1 MSLEAVMTFMVN
13 TKAALKEI
21 KDFKTKVKNATDE
34 MRKNA
39 LSSILPA
46 AGAFGGFKALKDVYD
61 TTRKLA
67 DFSERFTLPVE
78 DVSRFNNVLSL
89 FGGTT
94 ETAVADIGKLEQAI
108 VDLRTT
114 GGGALRT
121 VANQIGL
128 SLYDNE
134 GKIKGSLEIFE
145 SIRDKF
151 KELSEFQ
158 QLKVA
163 QELGLDDPATL
174 RMLRASDEE
183 YAKMTAEAEKMNII
197 GSDTARKVQTLN
209 RLLATMRASWQGI
222 GATVLGV
229 VLKPVEMLSD
239 AMRWLN
245 NQSEDTQKIILG
257 VSAAIFGLAP
267 AISVISYIVNG
278 FSALSGVLG
287 ILSAALTAVPV
298 ITFLAAIAAGVY
310 YIDDITTAIDRL
322 TSKGTPVANFFKSIK
337 ESVTDVLKPIQ
348 AIGEGLGWIAAKI
361 TGANGTA
368 KPIEQMS
375 DAEYAEEYGVS
386 IDRAKEIRENRRRF
400 MAEGETLPTSGERR
414 VMQSQTQNVSADNSS
429 RTIVQNITVN
439 ADSGSRGR
447 DIAQKTANASSAA
460 AKNVIYQNAGGIR
473 R

>member
-13 TKAALKEI
+13 TRSALKEI
-21 KDFKTKVKNATDE
+21 KDFKAKVKNATDE

-46 AGAFGGFKALKDVYD
+46 AGAFGGFKALKDVYE

-94 ETAVADIGKLEQAI
+94 ETAVSDLGKLEQAI

-121 VANQIGL
+121 VANQVQM

-134 GKIKGSLEIFE
+134 GEIKGSLEMLE
-145 SIRDKF
+145 SLRKNF
-151 KELSEFQ
+151 KKLNPFQ

-267 AISVISYIVNG
+267 AISVISYIANG

-287 ILSAALTAVPV
+287 ILATALTAVPV
-298 ITFLAAIAAGVY
+298 VTFFAAIAAGVWY
-310 YIDDITTAIDRL
+310 LDDITTAIDRL
-322 TSKGTPVANFFKSIK
+322 TSKGTPVSNFFKSIK
-337 ESVTDVLKPIQ
+337 QSVKDVLFPL
-348 AIGEGLGWIAAKI
+348 ESLGWIWAKI
-361 TGANGTA
+361 TGENGVA

>member
-46 AGAFGGFKALKDVYD
+46 AGAFGGFKALKDVYE

-67 DFSERFTLPVE
+67 DFSERFSLPVE
-78 DVSRFNNVLSL
+78 NVSRFNNILSL

-128 SLYDNE
+128 SFYDNE
-134 GKIKGSLEIFE
+134 GKIKGSLEMLDG
-145 SIRDKF
+145 IREKF

-287 ILSAALTAVPV
+287 ILAAALTAVPV
-298 ITFLAAIAAGVY
+298 ITFLAAIAAGVWY
-310 YIDDITTAIDRL
+310 LDDITTAIDRL
-322 TSKGTPVANFFKSIK
+322 TSKGTAVSNFFKSIK
-337 ESVTDVLKPIQ
+337 ESVADILKPIQ
-348 AIGEGLGWIAAKI
+348 KLSEGIGWLMGKLSA
-361 TGANGTA
+361 TGVA

>member
-13 TKAALKEI
+13 TKSALKEI
-21 KDFKTKVKNATDE
+21 KDFKAKVKNATDE

-46 AGAFGGFKALKDVYD
+46 AGAFGGFKSLKDVYE

-94 ETAVADIGKLEQAI
+94 ETAVSDLGKLEQAI

-134 GKIKGSLEIFE
+134 GKIKGSLEMLDG
-145 SIRDKF
+145 IREKF

-183 YAKMTAEAEKMNII
+183 YARMTAEAEKMNVI

-267 AISVISYIVNG
+267 AISVISYIANG

-287 ILSAALTAVPV
+287 ILATALTAVPV
-298 ITFLAAIAAGVY
+298 VTFFAAIAAGVY
-310 YIDDITTAIDRL
+310 YLDDITAAIDRL
-322 TSKGTPVANFFKSIK
+322 TKKAPELAAFFKGAFAPF
-337 ESVTDVLKPIQ
+337 LK
-348 AIGEGLGWIAAKI
+348 IGEGLGWITAKI
-361 TGANGTA
+361 TGENGVA
-368 KPIEQMS
+368 KPIEQMT

-386 IDRAKEIRENRRRF
+386 VDRAKEIRENRRRF
-400 MAEGETLPTSGERR
+400 MSDGETLPTAGERR

-447 DIAQKTANASSAA
+447 DIAQKTANASGSA

-473 R
+473 K

>member
-13 TKAALKEI
+13 TRSALKEI
-21 KDFKTKVKNATDE
+21 KDFKAKVKNATDE

-46 AGAFGGFKALKDVYD
+46 AGAFGGFKALKDVYE

-94 ETAVADIGKLEQAI
+94 ETAVSDLGKLEQAI

-121 VANQIGL
+121 VANQVQM

-134 GKIKGSLEIFE
+134 GEIKGSLEMLE
-145 SIRDKF
+145 SLRKNF
-151 KELSEFQ
+151 KKLNPFQ
-158 QLKVA
+158 QLKAA
-163 QELGLDDPATL
+163 QELGLDDPAML

-183 YAKMTAEAEKMNII
+183 YAQMTAEAEKMNVI
-197 GSDTARKVQTLN
+197 GSDTARKVQALN

-245 NQSEDTQKIILG
+245 DQSEDTQKIILG

-267 AISVISYIVNG
+267 AISVISYIANG

-287 ILSAALTAVPV
+287 ILATALTAVPV
-298 ITFLAAIAAGVY
+298 VTFFAAIAAGVWY
-310 YIDDITTAIDRL
+310 LDDITAAIDRL
-322 TSKGTPVANFFKSIK
+322 TSKGTPLSNFFKSIK
-337 ESVTDVLKPIQ
+337 QSVKDVLFPL
-348 AIGEGLGWIAAKI
+348 ESLGWIWAKI
-361 TGANGTA
+361 TGANGVA
-368 KPIEQMS
+368 KPIEQMT

-386 IDRAKEIRENRRRF
+386 VDRAKEIRENRRRF
-400 MAEGETLPTSGERR
+400 MSDGETLPTGGERR

-447 DIAQKTANASSAA
+447 DIAQKTANASESA

-473 R
+473 K

>member
-21 KDFKTKVKNATDE
+21 SDFKAKVKNATDE

-94 ETAVADIGKLEQAI
+94 ETAVSNLGKLEQAI

-134 GKIKGSLEIFE
+134 GKIKGSLEMLE
-145 SIRDKF
+145 SLREKF
-151 KELSEFQ
+151 KDLSEFQ

-174 RMLRASDEE
+174 RMLRASEEE
-183 YAKMTAEAEKMNII
+183 YAKMAAEAEKMNVI

-209 RLLATMRASWQGI
+209 RLLATMRASWQGV

-267 AISVISYIVNG
+267 AISVISYIANG

-287 ILSAALTAVPV
+287 ILATALTAVPV
-298 ITFLAAIAAGVY
+298 VTFFAAIAAGVY
-310 YIDDITTAIDRL
+310 YLDDITEAIDRL
-322 TSKGTPVANFFKSIK
+322 TSQGTPLSNFFKSIK
-337 ESVTDVLKPIQ
+337 ESVETILEPIQ
-348 AIGEGLGWIAAKI
+348 MIGAGFGWLTAKLSGN
-361 TGANGTA
+361 GAT
-368 KPIEQMS
+368 KPIEQMT
-375 DAEYAEEYGVS
+375 DDEYSKEYGVTLE
-386 IDRAKEIRENRRRF
+386 RARQIRENRRRF
-400 MAEGETLPTSGERR
+400 SEGGEVLPSSGERR
-414 VMQSQTQNVSADNSS
+414 IMQNQTVTNTSDNSA

-439 ADSGSRGR
+439 ADGQSNGR
-447 DIAQKTANASSAA
+447 DIAQKTANASQSAL
-460 AKNVIYQNAGGIR
+460 KNVMYQNAGGIWR
-473 R
+473 

>member
-13 TKAALKEI
+13 TRSARKEI
-21 KDFKTKVKNATDE
+21 KDFKAKVKNATDE

-46 AGAFGGFKALKDVYD
+46 AGAFGGFKALKDVYE

-94 ETAVADIGKLEQAI
+94 ETAVSDLGKLEQAI

-121 VANQIGL
+121 VANQVQM

-134 GKIKGSLEIFE
+134 GEIKGSLEMLE
-145 SIRDKF
+145 SLRKNF
-151 KELSEFQ
+151 KKLNPFQ
-158 QLKVA
+158 QLKAA
-163 QELGLDDPATL
+163 QELGLDDPAML

-267 AISVISYIVNG
+267 AISVISYIANG

-287 ILSAALTAVPV
+287 ILAAALTAVPV
-298 ITFLAAIAAGVY
+298 VTFFAAIAAGVWY
-310 YIDDITTAIDRL
+310 LDDITAAIDRL
-322 TSKGTPVANFFKSIK
+322 TSKGTPVSNFFKSIK
-337 ESVTDVLKPIQ
+337 QSVKDVLFPL
-348 AIGEGLGWIAAKI
+348 ESLGWIWAKI

-375 DAEYAEEYGVS
+375 DEEYAEEYGVS
-386 IDRAKEIRENRRRF
+386 VDRAKEIRENRRRF
-400 MAEGETLPTSGERR
+400 MSDGETLPTSGERR

>member
-13 TKAALKEI
+13 TRSALKEI
-21 KDFKTKVKNATDE
+21 KDFKAKVKNATDE

-46 AGAFGGFKALKDVYD
+46 AGAFGGFKALKDVYE

-94 ETAVADIGKLEQAI
+94 ETAVSDLGKLEQAI

-121 VANQIGL
+121 VANQVQM

-134 GKIKGSLEIFE
+134 GEIKGSLEMLE
-145 SIRDKF
+145 SLRKNF
-151 KELSEFQ
+151 KKLNPFQ
-158 QLKVA
+158 QLKAA
-163 QELGLDDPATL
+163 QELGLDDPAML

-183 YAKMTAEAEKMNII
+183 YAKMTAEAEKMNVI

-287 ILSAALTAVPV
+287 ILATALTAVPV
-298 ITFLAAIAAGVY
+298 VTFFAAIAAGVWY
-310 YIDDITTAIDRL
+310 LDDITAAIDRL
-322 TSKGTPVANFFKSIK
+322 TSKGTPVSNFFKSIK
-337 ESVTDVLKPIQ
+337 QSVKDVLFPL
-348 AIGEGLGWIAAKI
+348 ESLGWIWAKI
-361 TGANGTA
+361 TGANGVA
-368 KPIEQMS
+368 KPIEQMT

-386 IDRAKEIRENRRRF
+386 VDRAKEIRENRRRF
-400 MAEGETLPTSGERR
+400 MSDGETLPTSGERR

-447 DIAQKTANASSAA
+447 DIAQKTANASGAA

-473 R
+473 K

>member
-21 KDFKTKVKNATDE
+21 SDFKAKVKNATDE

-94 ETAVADIGKLEQAI
+94 ETAVSNLGKLEQAI

-134 GKIKGSLEIFE
+134 GKIKGSLEMLE
-145 SIRDKF
+145 SLREKF
-151 KELSEFQ
+151 KDLSEFQ

-174 RMLRASDEE
+174 RMLRASEEE
-183 YAKMTAEAEKMNII
+183 YAKMAAEAEKMNVIN
-197 GSDTARKVQTLN
+197 GATAQKVQTLN
-209 RLLATMRASWQGI
+209 RLLAQMRTSWQGV

-229 VLKPVEMLSD
+229 VLKPLEKLSD
-239 AMRWLN
+239 AFRWLN
-245 NQSEDTQKIILG
+245 NQSEETQKIILG
-257 VSAAIFGLAP
+257 VSAVIFGLAP
-267 AISVISYIVNG
+267 AISIISYIVNG

-287 ILSAALTAVPV
+287 ILTAALTAVPV
-298 ITFLAAIAAGVY
+298 VTFFAAIAAGVY
-310 YIDDITTAIDRL
+310 YIDDITAAIDRL
-322 TSKGTPVANFFKSIK
+322 TSQGTPLSNFFKSIK
-337 ESVTDVLKPIQ
+337 ESVETILEPIQ
-348 AIGEGLGWIAAKI
+348 MIGAGFGWLTAKLSGN
-361 TGANGTA
+361 GAT
-368 KPIEQMS
+368 KPIEQMT
-375 DAEYAEEYGVS
+375 DDEYSKEYGVTLE
-386 IDRAKEIRENRRRF
+386 RARQIRENRRRF
-400 MAEGETLPTSGERR
+400 SEGGEVLPSSGERR
-414 VMQSQTQNVSADNSS
+414 IMQNQTVTNTSDNSA

-439 ADSGSRGR
+439 ADGQSNGR
-447 DIAQKTANASSAA
+447 DIAQKTANASQSAL
-460 AKNVIYQNAGGIR
+460 KNVMYQNAGGIWR
-473 R
+473 

>member
-13 TKAALKEI
+13 TRSALKEI
-21 KDFKTKVKNATDE
+21 KDFKAKVKNATDE

-46 AGAFGGFKALKDVYD
+46 AGAFGGFKALKDVYE

-94 ETAVADIGKLEQAI
+94 ETAVSDLGKLEQAI

-121 VANQIGL
+121 VANQVQM

-134 GKIKGSLEIFE
+134 GEIKGSLEMLE
-145 SIRDKF
+145 SLRKNF
-151 KELSEFQ
+151 KKLNPFQ
-158 QLKVA
+158 QLKAA
-163 QELGLDDPATL
+163 QELGLDDPAML

-287 ILSAALTAVPV
+287 ILAAALTAVPV

-337 ESVTDVLKPIQ
+337 ESVADILKPIQ
-348 AIGEGLGWIAAKI
+348 KLSEGIGWLMGKLSA
-361 TGANGTA
+361 TGVA